1 MIVVLCCNAAM
12 DRTYRVPNF
21 RVGQFHQTSQFHVAA
36 GGKGINVARVLRNL
50 GHEVTV
56 SGFAGGMI
64 GQFIVTDLR
73 DAEIKPAFVQIAEQ
87 SRLCQNFIDPV
98 NHRETRLDEAGPL
111 ISPREVHRLEGI
123 WPRLLT
129 EVELAV
135 ISGSTPRGVPDTL
148 YHDLIARAH
157 EAGVPV
163 VLDAHDHLLAQA
175 IPARPTIITP
185 NLGEL
190 QALMHRQ
197 LSVPQ
202 GVRGAGAELVH
213 GGIELVL
220 TSLGPRGAIVATE
233 SGAWLVEPAEIEVV
247 SSVGSGDAMV
257 AGLVSASVQ
266 QLPLPD
272 RLKWAVAAGTANA
285 AVLGAGMCD
294 RTAIERL
301 LAETSLT
308 PLD

>member
-12 DRTYRVPNF
+12 DRTYRLANF

-64 GQFIVTDLR
+64 GQFILTDLR

-98 NHRETRLDEAGPL
+98 THSETRVDEAGPL
-111 ISPREVHRLEGI
+111 ISPRELDQLAPLWTQVVGQAEI
-123 WPRLLT
+123 
-129 EVELAV
+129 AV
-135 ISGSTPRGVPDTL
+135 ISGSTPRGMPDTL

-157 EAGVPV
+157 EAEVPV

-190 QALMHRQ
+190 QALANRQ

-202 GVRGAGAELVH
+202 GVREAAADLVQ

-220 TSLGPRGAIVATE
+220 TSLGSRGAIAVTE
-233 SGAWLVEPAEIEVV
+233 SGAWLVKPAEIEAV
-247 SSVGSGDAMV
+247 SPVGSGDAMV
-257 AGLVSASVQ
+257 AGLVSAIAERQ
-266 QLPLPD
+266 PLCG

-285 AVLGAGMCD
+285 AIFGAGMCD

-301 LAETSLT
+301 LPETSLT
-308 PLD
+308 LLD